1 MLMKCKD
8 TQKKQYANF
17 YFIFLLFSF
26 RQIFITRPYCHFPSL
41 FLSPSS
47 TPQPFSPS
55 LPPLS
60 HLYFHA
66 PNPLP
71 HCFSSRPPLLFFPTS
86 VVFLPD
92 RHSFALQPL
101 FPSIPTTI
109 FPPQNYL
116 SSTLFSIPTF
126 RVNIPFPTC
135 PDSPFVVSFFP
146 RFWPSNSSSLQL
158 HHSFAHRSL

>member
-1 MLMKCKD
+1 MKCKD

-26 RQIFITRPYCHFPSL
+26 RQILITRPYCHFPSL

-47 TPQPFSPS
+47 TPQPFFPS
-55 LPPLS
+55 LPPFS
-60 HLYFHA
+60 HLFSHD
-66 PNPLP
+66 PNPLL
-71 HCFSSRPPLLFFPTS
+71 HYFSSRPPLLFFPTS

-116 SSTLFSIPTF
+116 SSTLFPIPTF
-126 RVNIPFPTC
+126 RVNIPFPIG
-135 PDSPFVVSFFP
+135 PNGPFVLSFFP
-146 RFWPSNSSSLQL
+146 RLWPSNSSSLQL
-158 HHSFAHRSL
+158 YHSFAHRSL

>member
-1 MLMKCKD
+1 MNCKD

-26 RQIFITRPYCHFPSL
+26 RQILITRPYCHFPTL

-47 TPQPFSPS
+47 TPQPFTPS
-55 LPPLS
+55 LPPFS
-60 HLYFHA
+60 HLYSHA

-71 HCFSSRPPLLFFPTS
+71 HCLSPRPPFFFFPTS
-86 VVFLPD
+86 IVFLPD
-92 RHSFALQPL
+92 IHSFALQSL
-101 FPSIPTTI
+101 FPPFPTSV
-109 FPPQNYL
+109 FPL
-116 SSTLFSIPTF
+116 SNLQCSTLFPIPTF

>member
-1 MLMKCKD
+1 MKCKD

-26 RQIFITRPYCHFPSL
+26 RQILITRPYCHLPTL
-41 FLSPSS
+41 FLSRSS
-47 TPQPFSPS
+47 TPQPFTPS
-55 LPPLS
+55 LPPFS
-60 HLYFHA
+60 HLFSHD
-66 PNPLP
+66 PNPLL

-101 FPSIPTTI
+101 FPPFPTSIVPLLKRLNLAI
-109 FPPQNYL
+109 
-116 SSTLFSIPTF
+116 FSIPTF
-126 RVNIPFPTC
+126 RVNIPFPIG
-135 PDSPFVVSFFP
+135 PDGPFVVSFFP
-146 RFWPSNSSSLQL
+146 RLWPSNSSSLQL